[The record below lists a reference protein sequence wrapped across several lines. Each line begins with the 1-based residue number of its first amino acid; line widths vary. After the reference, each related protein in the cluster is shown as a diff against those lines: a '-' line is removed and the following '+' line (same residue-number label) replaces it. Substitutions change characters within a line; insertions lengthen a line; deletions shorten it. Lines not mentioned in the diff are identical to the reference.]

1 MTSRFR
7 RVAMVLLPGLMLT
20 AAVRAARAAERVIP
34 PGQETL
40 VETMLG
46 GAEPLPGGCR
56 LQDAAI
62 EPQRIVARYACATG
76 EVGIELV
83 DVAGAAAGARRTAQ
97 FALRPRGN
105 PPAGFLEALEARLRA
120 FEAPF
125 LWHRPDA
132 PRTTGAATASSRC
145 DTADRPARRG
155 RFPWILAAGL
165 LLAGAGLIGARPRAR
180 PTGLAFAL
188 WGGALALRTAFGPW
202 GPFHVNGQGPA
213 WLAAA
218 IAGSGSL
225 EHYGPGYAELFGPV
239 ARLWPGSPD
248 TAIFLANAMFCAAIP
263 ALAWVTARLLR
274 LDARVAL
281 GAAVLLAF
289 DPVSVRLGATES
301 YLPSIAALTLGAAAL
316 LLAAVRGAEGRRRWV
331 AAAFGLAAALL
342 GAQAARV
349 HPLAWGPV
357 ALVPAVVPAAPDLPS
372 GRRRLLWTAAAVA
385 LLGAIVALVS
395 GDVVLE
401 VLDRLR
407 AGALMRP
414 AAPSWGLP
422 LFAAALVAAAVLA
435 TWRRP
440 TRRLV
445 LAAAPAVLYLAATA
459 PSFAQS
465 AIALHAYARVWIA
478 LPFLALA
485 AHVPRRAA
493 LPVTAALALALVVGG
508 APVVRARTTEHE
520 EYRWLRERLSA
531 LPAGCY
537 VAHVSHAGSR
547 TLYLPV
553 FPPRHPLPFGEGEA
567 LDPRL
572 LAGGRCAA
580 YVHGSICTSPEG
592 RAACAAFER
601 NLELEILARTSFP
614 AAPSFDALPYDRER
628 VECQVARVRGTVGA
642 RERRLEVDE
651 RRYESRN
658 RSITPSAS
666 IRRSR
671 YSVE

>member
-7 RVAMVLLPGLMLT
+7 RLALLLLPGLTL
-20 AAVRAARAAERVIP
+20 ASAVRAARAADRVIP
-34 PGQETL
+34 PGQEAL

-46 GAEPLPGGCR
+46 GGAEELPGGCR

-76 EVGIELV
+76 TVGIDLV
-83 DVAGAAAGARRTAQ
+83 DAEDAAAGARRTAR
-97 FALRPRGN
+97 FALRPRGD

-120 FEAPF
+120 SEGPF
-125 LWHRPDA
+125 LWHRPDV
-132 PRTTGAATASSRC
+132 PRAAGAAAAPSRR

-155 RFPWILAAGL
+155 RFPWVLAAGL

-180 PTGLAFAL
+180 HAGLAFAL
-188 WGGALALRTAFGPW
+188 WGGALALRAAFGPW

-248 TAIFLANAMFCAAIP
+248 TAIFLANAMLCAAIP
-263 ALAWVTARLLR
+263 ALAWVAARLLR

-316 LLAAVRGAEGRRRWV
+316 LLAAVRCAEGRRRWV

-342 GAQAARV
+342 GAQATRI

-372 GRRRLLWTAAAVA
+372 GRRRLCWTAAAVA
-385 LLGAIVALVS
+385 LGGATVALVS

-422 LFAAALVAAAVLA
+422 LFVAALVAAAVLA

-445 LAAAPAVLYLAATA
+445 LAAAPAVLYLATTA

-465 AIALHAYARVWIA
+465 AIALHAYARVLIA
-478 LPFLALA
+478 LPFLALG

-493 LPVTAALALALVVGG
+493 LPVTAVLALALVVGG

-567 LDPRL
+567 FDPGL
-572 LAGGRCAA
+572 LAGGRCVA

-601 NLELEILARTSFP
+601 DLELEVLARTTFP
-614 AAPSFDALPYDRER
+614 AAPSFDVLPYDRAR
-628 VECQVARVRGTVGA
+628 VECRVARVRGPSGA
-642 RERRLEVDE
+642 REAPGHLPRG
-651 RRYESRN
+651 
-658 RSITPSAS
+658 PSG
-666 IRRSR
+666 R
-671 YSVE
+671 